1 MNLDGQLDGIRSRA
15 DFVRVAQSLLQ
26 DYRQDP
32 GDWENRDI
40 EAYLDAIAAWT
51 EDMDGFYQNQGKPVP
66 QQSDWRL
73 FGQILL
79 AAKYYE

>member
-1 MNLDGQLDGIRSRA
+1 MNLNREVNDIQSRA
-15 DFVRVAQSLLQ
+15 DFVLFVRSLLQ
-26 DYRQDP
+26 HFRQNP
-32 GDWENRDI
+32 QDWENRDI

-51 EDMDGFYQNQGKPVP
+51 EDMDGFYQNQEKPVP
-66 QQSDWRL
+66 QQPDWRL